1 MGISMSGDCVPAS
14 GVTPLHVML
23 CVVHYAVR
31 MAAVSITS
39 HSWVGVIEVGA
50 GGVSWAMEAADK

>member
-1 MGISMSGDCVPAS
+1 
-14 GVTPLHVML
+14 ML